1 MATADEKTGMLDVV
15 LRIGERLGVPLLLM
29 AALLYMVREAGIAV
43 YGGAVKPL
51 VQAHSAF
58 LESTQ
63 GTLREIGQTQRQQ
76 AEAMQELVIG
86 QREITVIINDD
97 KGRN

>member
-1 MATADEKTGMLDVV
+1 MATADEKPGTLDVV

-29 AALLYMVREAGIAV
+29 AALLYMAREAGIAI
-43 YGGAVKPL
+43 YGGAVRPL

-76 AEAMQELVIG
+76 AEAMQEMVIG
-86 QREITVIINDD
+86 QREITSILNEER
-97 KGRN
+97 GRN